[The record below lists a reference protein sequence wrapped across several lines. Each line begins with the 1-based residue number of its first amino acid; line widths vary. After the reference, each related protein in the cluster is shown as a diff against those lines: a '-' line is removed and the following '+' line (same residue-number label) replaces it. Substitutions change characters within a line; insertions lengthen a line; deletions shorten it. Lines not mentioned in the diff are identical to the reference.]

1 MSRIQS
7 AFVGLAMI
15 LSITAQ
21 GQIPR
26 TISYQGVLTDAVGV
40 AVPDGNYTLNFSIYD
55 VPTGGMRSWY
65 EQQVV
70 STSKGVFNVQLG
82 AVTPLRLLFDRP
94 LWLGVAIN
102 IGAELTPRTALTASS
117 YSFRASRA
125 DTASDARALNGIGIS
140 QTPEPNTLLPLD
152 ANGKFPASAIPGVPA
167 IIQDGSITAIKIA
180 NGEVVKSINTMHDD
194 VTLAAGSNVTIT
206 PMGNTL
212 TISATPGGG
221 GGDITAVNAGAGLNG
236 GGLSGD
242 VTLAIANQG
251 VTNTMIANNAVDAL
265 KLANGSVVRSVN
277 SINDNVVI
285 QAGSNVQVNQAG
297 STITISATPGGGGGD
312 ITAVNTVAGSG
323 LTGGVQSGDANLAIA
338 NNGVTTSRIV
348 DGAIT
353 GAKLNVPLDLI
364 GNTFPQALFNV
375 TNTGTGTGADIRSG
389 AARALFAQSAGED
402 AILGNTQSAGHAGV
416 VGTNAANSNEGYLA
430 GPSAGAWGKSGPGYG
445 AWGESTSNDGV
456 RGTSTTGSGVH
467 GIGARGV
474 YGESG
479 YAGGEGVSGYGTG
492 NLTEGVLGVSE
503 LAAGVHGISNGGLNG
518 MGVLGKN
525 DNGEAIR
532 GQGGG
537 DNIASVYGIHQHT
550 NGFGVFGRNYVNGNI
565 GYLGGPYGACG
576 KRGDY
581 EGYLGYS
588 DGGVVGMHTPSGRWG
603 YLGMSTRAGYFNGNV
618 DVIGNVSKSG
628 GSFKIDHP
636 LDPANKYLYHSFV
649 ESPDMKNIYDGVV
662 TLDGNGEAIVQL
674 PPYFEALN
682 EAFRY
687 QLTCI
692 GGYAPVYISQ
702 EVSNNSFRI
711 AGGKAGMKISWQV
724 TGSRKDAYAKAH
736 PIIPEVEK
744 SGDERGMYLHPSE
757 HGVAESSGIAQ
768 KQLEQ
773 MLSKKF
779 SGYGLGNYIVPS
791 KTPTRNK

>member
-1 MSRIQS
+1 MSRILTALVCS
-7 AFVGLAMI
+7 AMI
-15 LSITAQ
+15 LSLAAQ

-26 TISYQGVLTDAVGV
+26 TISYQGILTDAVG
-40 AVPDGNYTLNFSIYD
+40 APVPDGNYTLNFSIYD

-70 STSKGVFNVQLG
+70 STSKGVFNAQLG
-82 AVTPLRLLFDRP
+82 VINPLRLLFDRP
-94 LWLGVAIN
+94 LWFGVAIN
-102 IGAELTPRTALTASS
+102 SGPELSPRTPLTTAS
-117 YSFRASRA
+117 YAFRAQRA
-125 DTASDARALNGIGIS
+125 DTANDARTINGVGVS
-140 QTPEPNTLLPLD
+140 QTPAPNMLLPLD

-242 VTLAIANQG
+242 VSLAIANQG
-251 VTNTMIANNAVDAL
+251 ITNTMIANNAVDAT

-277 SINDNVVI
+277 AITDNVVI

-297 STITISATPGGGGGD
+297 STISISATPGGGGGD
-312 ITAVNTVAGSG
+312 ITAVNTAAGSG

-338 NNGVTTSRIV
+338 NNGVTNLRIA
-348 DGAIT
+348 DGAVT
-353 GAKLNVPLDLI
+353 GPKLSIPFDLV
-364 GNTFPQALFNV
+364 GSTFPQALFNV

-389 AARALFAQSAGED
+389 AARALFVQSTGED
-402 AILGNTQSAGHAGV
+402 AILSNTQSGGHSGV
-416 VGTNAANSNEGYLA
+416 AATNASNNNEGYLA

-456 RGTSTTGSGVH
+456 RGTSTTGNGIH

-479 YAGGEGVSGYGTG
+479 YSGGEGVYGYGTG
-492 NLTEGVLGVSE
+492 SLTEGVLGVSE
-503 LAAGVHGISNGGLNG
+503 QAAGVHGISNGGLNG
-518 MGVLGKN
+518 IGVFGKN
-525 DNGEAIR
+525 DGGEAIR
-532 GQGGG
+532 GQGNG
-537 DNIASVYGIHQHT
+537 DNIASLYGLHQHT
-550 NGFGVFGRNYVNGNI
+550 NGYGVFGRNYVNGNI

-576 KRGDY
+576 KRDDY

-588 DGGVVGMHTPSGRWG
+588 DGGVMGMHTPSGRWG

-674 PPYFEALN
+674 PSYFEALN

-692 GGYAPVYISQ
+692 GGYAPVYIAQ

-711 AGGKAGMKISWQV
+711 SGGTAGMKISWQV

-744 SGDERGMYLHPSE
+744 SGDERGMYLHPAE
-757 HGVAESSGIAQ
+757 HGVTESIGIAQ
-768 KQLEQ
+768 KQLER

-779 SGYGLGNYIVPS
+779 SGYGLGNYVVPS